1 MKREVITNPQ
11 LRKHEL
17 TSTET
22 LGKTFP
28 KFWVK
33 KSLGTLSLSLSLS
46 LSHTHTHTHTHKVM
60 NLLQVTKVLGSTKT
74 PTSQPTRKERYLTE
88 FWVD

>member
-28 KFWVK
+28 KFGLK
-33 KSLGTLSLSLSLS
+33 KSWYSLSL
-46 LSHTHTHTHTHKVM
+46 THTQSH
-60 NLLQVTKVLGSTKT
+60 
-74 PTSQPTRKERYLTE
+74 E
-88 FWVD
+88 FVAGYKSFAKY

>member
-17 TSTET
+17 TSTEA

-28 KFWVK
+28 KFGFK
-33 KSLGTLSLSLSLS
+33 KVLVLSLSL
-46 LSHTHTHTHTHKVM
+46 KVM
-60 NLLQVTKVLGSTKT
+60 NLLQVTKVLGSTKN
-74 PTSQPTRKERYLTE
+74 PTSQPTRKERILIE
-88 FWVD
+88 LWVD